1 MKKNRFQFALIF
13 VCTFSVLSLLTI
25 KVFTQEKPVQNEIRV
40 TKQNTRDSILN
51 SLPGLD
57 FDYLEIVQGVKF
69 PIPLTR
75 HFFKNPG
82 EIPDFSQSISGAV
95 IQSSS
100 RLPELFHIGFQLLGA
115 GAGGFGPPL
124 PGTGNNVFISDEKS
138 LLHNMKKI
146 DFRILQEK
154 EWNKLPFQFKKHI
167 VECMLAFSDAK
178 QAFDQFKSPLIPYL
192 NEKKATRNIEIFN
205 ELIIPWQQRELT
217 DFTSVDIIQEI
228 DLKKLSFATRIIAE
242 KLNAFFLMKD
252 LEVPADFVGCNIQT
266 DLGTITINGTKND
279 TLKNEPFFVVDFG
292 GDDVYAENTAS
303 SVSLNQPFGIVID
316 MKGNDKYNGTDK
328 FLAAGILGIAALIDF
343 EGDDYYVTDYP
354 GLAFSLY
361 GSSLLYDLSGNDIYI
376 GKADFTQSSSFIGTS
391 FLMDISGNDKY
402 FCRSNSQAFGGT
414 LGAGIFLDNSGDDRY
429 NVKENQGTEQSPS
442 QNFVQGAARGRWAE
456 ATDGQSLAGGIGI
469 FTDRLG
475 TDKYN
480 ASSFSQGA
488 SYYFGMGLFNE
499 MEGNDKYN
507 ALSHSQGYAV
517 HYSLAGFFESNGD
530 DDYNTKSNADK
541 LTQIIG
547 GGRDLSAGIFI
558 EMEGNDSY
566 SFGNRSAG
574 IADISGVGLLADFKG
589 NDKYTWHK
597 NQLNS
602 GSPSLG
608 QSIVLGEN
616 MGVGFKPF
624 KLKNI
629 PCEGTFYDSN
639 GDTEFK

>member
-25 KVFTQEKPVQNEIRV
+25 KVFTQEKPVLNEIRV
-40 TKQNTRDSILN
+40 TKQNIRDSILN

-138 LLHNMKKI
+138 LLHNIKKI

-154 EWNKLPFQFKKHI
+154 EWIKLPFQFKKHI

-178 QAFDQFKSPLIPYL
+178 QAFDQYKSPLIPYL
-192 NEKKATRNIEIFN
+192 NKKKATRNIEIFN

-343 EGDDYYVTDYP
+343 EGDDYYATDYP

-414 LGAGIFLDNSGDDRY
+414 LGAGIFLDNAGDDRY
-429 NVKENQGTEQSPS
+429 NVKENQDTEELPS
-442 QNFVQGAARGRWAE
+442 QNFIQGAARGRWAE

-517 HYSLAGFFESNGD
+517 HYSLAGFIENKGD
-530 DDYNTKSNADK
+530 DDYNTKSTTDK

-574 IADISGVGLLADFKG
+574 IADISGVGLLADFNG

-597 NQLNS
+597 NRLNS

-608 QSIVLGEN
+608 HSIALSEN

-624 KLKNI
+624 KLKNT
-629 PCEGTFYDSN
+629 PCKGIFYDSN
-639 GDTEFK
+639 GDTESR